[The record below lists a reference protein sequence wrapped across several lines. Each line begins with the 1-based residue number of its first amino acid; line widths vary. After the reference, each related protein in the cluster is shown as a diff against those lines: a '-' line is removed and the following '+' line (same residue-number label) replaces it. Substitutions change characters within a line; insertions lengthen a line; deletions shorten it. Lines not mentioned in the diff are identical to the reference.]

1 MSERSRTIKGLKD
14 QECEKGA
21 ISRRPPIAYVPVTEE
36 VQEQL
41 NSNLSGKRTEKLTTP
56 DGVTFHVGIWYSGT
70 PEQFLLH
77 VQQAMHSVKWAGL
90 VDKYYSAREKRVA
103 AHANWDKAL
112 TSIVNYE
119 KKNKED
125 GPFRDYEAVLKEL
138 KKERDAFLKAQTEA
152 EAERVITADSI
163 FTQYANLLSVEQRGA
178 WEKIVE
184 QKVDVS
190 GWTDLRGRKHNKK
203 RGKTYKHFLECTVFH
218 LQTVFDEDAAE
229 RQQIY
234 ISLHLKKPQ
243 RVTVCAFFTCVEQLN
258 NYVKYLP
265 SIYNSP
271 KATES
276 TQLAV
281 PYTEAQLAVQLLRMC
296 PVHWQNQYDLNQ
308 NSVPHDTRRLL
319 ADLENIE
326 KLSTSSTVP
335 KSPSNGNNG
344 GNAKPNRNSD
354 KNGKRKNGNSF
365 ADKIP
370 KKARVEKHCNLCQKH
385 GGAASTHNT
394 SKCTKYEK
402 DGTLKS
408 EWGKKGPFKTT
419 PKTKTVGGNA
429 FAQMAEWMAM
439 LEKTLKKRTKAS
451 SRKKKRHYS
460 SSSDS
465 DSE

>member
-1 MSERSRTIKGLKD
+1 MSERNGVLKGLKD

-21 ISRRPPIAYVPVTEE
+21 ISRRPPIAYVPVIDEI
-36 VQEQL
+36 QEQL
-41 NSNLSGKRTEKLTTP
+41 NNSLSGKRTEKLTTP

-70 PEQFLLH
+70 NEQFLLH
-77 VQQAMHSVKWAGL
+77 VKQAMHSVKRAGL
-90 VDKYYSAREKRVA
+90 VDEYYSARAKRIA
-103 AHANWDKAL
+103 AHANWDK
-112 TSIVNYE
+112 TVSSIINYE
-119 KKNKED
+119 KKNKEE
-125 GPFRDYEAVLKEL
+125 GPFRDYEAVVKEL
-138 KKERDAFLKAQTEA
+138 KNERDAFLKAQTEA
-152 EAERVITADSI
+152 ESERVVVADSI

-190 GWTDLRGRKHNKK
+190 GWTDLRGRKHKKK

-234 ISLHLKKPQ
+234 ISSHLKKPQ
-243 RVTVCAFFTCVEQLN
+243 RVTVRAFFIRVEQLN

-281 PYTEAQLAVQLLRMC
+281 PYTEAQLAIQLLRMC

-308 NSVPHDTRRLL
+308 NTVPQDTRRLL
-319 ADLENIE
+319 AVLENIE

-335 KSPSNGNNG
+335 KSPSNGNTGGHAKSNG
-344 GNAKPNRNSD
+344 NPEKG
-354 KNGKRKNGNSF
+354 GKRKNGNSS

-394 SKCTKYEK
+394 SECTKYEK

-429 FAQMAEWMAM
+429 FAQLAERMAK
-439 LEKTLKKRTKAS
+439 LEKSVKKSTKAS
-451 SRKKKRHYS
+451 SRKKKRHYDS

-465 DSE
+465 E